1 MQVEKKVLLAIVVLL
16 WFPFYV
22 VIQQWQVPV
31 SVCACVR
38 ACVCVLVPIRMCHTF
53 VYLCIIHVCMHVV

>member
-22 VIQQWQVPV
+22 VIQQWQVSV
-31 SVCACVR
+31 SLCMYVYACVR
-38 ACVCVLVPIRMCHTF
+38 LHASVYGSTYVIVCAYNLF
-53 VYLCIIHVCMHVV
+53 YLFYG